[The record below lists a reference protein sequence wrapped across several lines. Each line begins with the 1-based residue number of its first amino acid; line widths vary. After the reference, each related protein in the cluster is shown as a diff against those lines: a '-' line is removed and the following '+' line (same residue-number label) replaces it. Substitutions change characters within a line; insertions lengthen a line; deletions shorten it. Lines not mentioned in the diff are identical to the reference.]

1 MKDQFGPLHGS
12 VNDARAFEE
21 YLLDPYDERGLQVPP
36 SNIVLIVNEK
46 ATRAAIM
53 DAFKSHFLENENI
66 PDRGEATMILF
77 FAGHGGLA
85 VAPGNRMTDDG
96 KVHTIYPVD
105 ARTTNAAGEYVHAIP
120 NYVLGWLLRELA
132 EKTPISC

>member
-1 MKDQFGPLHGS
+1 
-12 VNDARAFEE
+12 
-21 YLLDPYDERGLQVPP
+21 
-36 SNIVLIVNEK
+36 
-46 ATRAAIM
+46 
-53 DAFKSHFLENENI
+53 
-66 PDRGEATMILF
+66 MILF

-120 NYVLGWLLRELA
+120 NYVLGWLRCELA
-132 EKTPISC
+132 EKKGPNIVRSVSVVRPFLAKESRATDCDS